1 MLDWDDLRFFLA
13 VARRGSLSAAA
24 KELRVTQ
31 STVGRR
37 LATLEVRLGA
47 RLLNRTPDGYVPT
60 LAGQSILGQVEAL
73 EAGVLGVERQ
83 VGGRDEELAGTVS
96 VTSLDVLASHVLV
109 PCFAALHSK
118 HPDIE
123 VDLLAD
129 TTRVS
134 LAMRETDIAVRL
146 TRSEQH
152 DLVVRRIGYLA
163 FGLYASAAY
172 LMQHD
177 GPGFEDGCPGHRLVT
192 HLDDREN
199 LPQAGWLARLAPR
212 ARVVLRSNSY
222 QTQFE
227 AAVAGEG
234 MACLARFQA
243 DTDMRLQ
250 RLEAPIT
257 APVTDIWLAVHGDNR
272 HTPRI
277 RVVLDAITQAIR
289 GRASRLAPEDE
300 RLADQ
305 QLSEPATPPGGQ
317 GDGLDQD

>member
-1 MLDWDDLRFFLA
+1 MSESGYAGMHGPPGMLDWDDLRFFLA
-13 VARRGSLSAAA
+13 IARHGSLSAAA

-60 LAGQSILGQVEAL
+60 LAGQSILRQVEAL
-73 EAGVLGVERQ
+73 ETGVLSIERH

-96 VTSLDVLASHVLV
+96 VTSMDVLASRVFV
-109 PCFAALHSK
+109 PCFAALHRE
-118 HPDIE
+118 HPEIE

-129 TTRVS
+129 TTHVS

-146 TRSEQH
+146 TRFEQH
-152 DLVVRRIGYLA
+152 DLVVRRIGHLA
-163 FGLYASAAY
+163 FGLYASQAY
-172 LMQHD
+172 LDRHD
-177 GPGFEDGCPGHRLVT
+177 GPGFEDGCTGHRLVT

-199 LPQAGWLARLAPR
+199 LPQAGWLAQLAPR

-222 QTQFE
+222 ETQL
-227 AAVAGEG
+227 AAVVAGEG

-243 DTDMRLQ
+243 DTDLRLQ
-250 RLEAPIT
+250 RLNTPATAPI
-257 APVTDIWLAVHGDNR
+257 TDIWLAVHGDNR

-277 RVVLDAITQAIR
+277 RAVLEAMTAAVR
-289 GRASRLAPEDE
+289 GRASS
-300 RLADQ
+300 
-305 QLSEPATPPGGQ
+305 LSPQGEPP
-317 GDGLDQD
+317 LDPQA

>member
-13 VARRGSLSAAA
+13 IARHGSLSAAA
-24 KELRVTQ
+24 RELRVTQ

-37 LATLEVRLGA
+37 LVTLEARLGA

-73 EAGVLGVERQ
+73 EAGVLSVERH

-96 VTSLDVLASHVLV
+96 VTSMDALAGQVFV
-109 PCFAALHSK
+109 PCFAALHRE

-123 VDLLAD
+123 VDSLPD
-129 TTRVS
+129 TTHVS
-134 LAMRETDIAVRL
+134 LSMRETDIAVRL
-146 TRSEQH
+146 TRFEQH
-152 DLVVRRIGYLA
+152 DLVVRRIGHLA
-163 FGLYASAAY
+163 FGLYASQAY
-172 LMQHD
+172 LDQHD
-177 GPGFEDGCPGHRLVT
+177 GPGFDDGCTGHRLVT

-222 QTQFE
+222 ETQLA

-243 DTDMRLQ
+243 DTDVRLQ
-250 RLEAPIT
+250 RLDAPTT
-257 APVTDIWLAVHGDNR
+257 APVADIWLAVHGDNR

-277 RVVLDAITQAIR
+277 GWCLMPSPSSVRE
-289 GRASRLAPEDE
+289 RASSLAPHEKRPSDG
-300 RLADQ
+300 RL
-305 QLSEPATPPGGQ
+305 
-317 GDGLDQD
+317 